1 MSIKVREL
9 LRLVPDYILQ
19 EIGKDVG
26 VDKVNQKL
34 TGERIFKVLL
44 FSLAE
49 TTRISL
55 RLIEKVYESALFQQL
70 AMKKNGHSQARH
82 SSFADRLSKIDV
94 RYFEAIFNHL
104 VDKYHKN
111 LPEKTARQIYRFDST
126 IIGISAKLFS
136 NGLQCGNIDRRHFK
150 FTVGLKGFIPTS
162 VLFCKKEIEIN
173 EDEALR
179 KAIAEAVIEKND
191 VIVFDRGIQSTNT
204 YLNYAASGM
213 CFVTRLRANRQYKVV
228 ESLSG
233 PTDTILSD
241 QRVLLSV
248 PKTRNQYFNT
258 LFRLVIVPGEKE
270 KMYLFTNN
278 FDLSAE
284 EISEIYRRRW
294 DIEVFFK
301 FIKQELNL
309 KHFLARNNNGMMVYV
324 YMILIFSILLLIYK
338 TKNSLTGFKFV
349 KWDFFHELQAEIIS
363 DIVVICGGDPNI
375 FREKYGFI

>member
-9 LRLVPDYILQ
+9 LRLAPDYILE
-19 EIGKDVG
+19 EIGKDIG

-55 RLIEKVYESALFQQL
+55 RIIEKVYESALFQQL

-94 RYFEAIFNHL
+94 RYFEAIFNHP

-150 FTVGLKGFIPTS
+150 FTVGLKGFIPAS

-179 KAIAEAVIEKND
+179 KAIAETIIEKND
-191 VIVFDRGIQSTNT
+191 IIVFDRGIQSTST
-204 YLNYAASGM
+204 YLDYAASGM
-213 CFVTRLRANRQYKVV
+213 CFVTRIRTNRQYKVL
-228 ESLSG
+228 ESLSD

-241 QRVLLSV
+241 QRVLLNYQKHVISILI
-248 PKTRNQYFNT
+248 
-258 LFRLVIVPGEKE
+258 LF
-270 KMYLFTNN
+270 
-278 FDLSAE
+278 FDL
-284 EISEIYRRRW
+284 
-294 DIEVFFK
+294 
-301 FIKQELNL
+301 LL
-309 KHFLARNNNGMMVYV
+309 FLARKRKCIYLPT
-324 YMILIFSILLLIYK
+324 ILIYQLKKFQKFIEEDGISKYFSNL
-338 TKNSLTGFKFV
+338 
-349 KWDFFHELQAEIIS
+349 
-363 DIVVICGGDPNI
+363 
-375 FREKYGFI
+375 